1 MKPSEASGGQEWQ
14 RGWPVIAAAMI
25 GIGTGPGLFQNLSS
39 LFTPGITAE
48 FGWTRGQIATAA
60 GLGLIGGLAAPFLG
74 RVADRIGTRA
84 VIVAAML
91 LLACAYGGLAAMTGQ
106 LWQYR
111 LLVLCLA
118 LTVPGTSSLVYGK
131 LVAARF
137 TRQRGLALA
146 LATSGLSITT
156 LALPSVVAMV
166 IAQAGW
172 RGGLLALGGV
182 VALVALPLVLV
193 LLARAPAAIVD
204 APTDPELL
212 AGMTGAQ
219 ARRDPRFWALG
230 ATVLLINVATVGL
243 VTQMVPFGLDRGLSA
258 GGAALLLASYG
269 ASQIVG
275 RFGIGLLVDHY
286 PAPPLAAAAALLSAA
301 AFGTLLLME
310 DPGFGALM
318 VLVFV
323 AGLMHGAEN
332 DLLPF
337 LASRLFGLKAYGEVF
352 GSLLVMAL
360 LGTAGGIVGWGR
372 LHDATGNYQW
382 PLTTATVAMVL
393 AALLFLTLGAGRRR
407 LVEVD
412 AQEPGNEKV
421 GTR

>member
-1 MKPSEASGGQEWQ
+1 MSANEAGGGQEWR
-14 RGWPVIAAAMI
+14 RGWPVVAAAMI

-60 GLGLIGGLAAPFLG
+60 GLGLVGGLAAPFLG

-91 LLACAYGGLAAMTGQ
+91 LLACAYGGLAAMTGR
-106 LWQYR
+106 LWQYQ

-118 LTVPGTSSLVYGK
+118 LSVPGTSSLVYGK

-156 LALPSVVAMV
+156 LALPSIVAAV

-172 RGGLLALGGV
+172 RGGLLALGAV
-182 VALVALPLVLV
+182 VGLVALPLVLV

-204 APTDPELL
+204 TPADPALL
-212 AGMTGAQ
+212 AGVTGAQ

-275 RFGIGLLVDHY
+275 RFGIGILVDHY
-286 PAPPLAAAAALLSAA
+286 PAPPLAAGAALLSATA
-301 AFGTLLLME
+301 
-310 DPGFGALM
+310 FGALLLLDAPGFVALM
-318 VLVFV
+318 TLVFV

-360 LGTAGGIVGWGR
+360 MGTAGGIIGWGR
-372 LHDATGNYQW
+372 LYDTTGDYRW
-382 PLTTATVAMVL
+382 PLTIATLAMVM
-393 AALLFLTLGAGRRR
+393 ASLLFLTLRAGRP
-407 LVEVD
+407 LAHTVE
-412 AQEPGNEKV
+412 A
-421 GTR
+421 